1 MIPRAMRVSLLEAVQ
16 NPLSL
21 DTLRSSAVTVPR
33 PSIGRDSVDLP
44 RLLYITVTEGDM
56 GVGTAMTSKL
66 AHGRRDAHKS

>member
-1 MIPRAMRVSLLEAVQ
+1 MRVSLLEAVH

-21 DTLRSSAVTVPR
+21 DTLCSSAVTVPR

-44 RLLYITVTEGDM
+44 RLLYITVSLTEGDM

-66 AHGRRDAHKS
+66 AHGGRDAHKF